1 MQQLQQDLDSIR
13 AEQGKLPALVQEVH
27 EALQA
32 EVEAFERQEA
42 GASFHEPALEWLAFQ
57 GTSPCLSVACVYMCV
72 NVYMRRARYP
82 RVPGPAALRPAHKV
96 LPSFRPAALCNQEGL
111 KERKLGALHQ
121 ALGMYQQRLGLEF
134 QHGDT
139 DGEQLRVVMTQ
150 VDARDPARPFTVA
163 VQVMGDNS
171 YAGE

>member
-1 MQQLQQDLDSIR
+1 M
-13 AEQGKLPALVQEVH
+13 
-27 EALQA
+27 
-32 EVEAFERQEA
+32 
-42 GASFHEPALEWLAFQ
+42 
-57 GTSPCLSVACVYMCV
+57 
-72 NVYMRRARYP
+72 NVYMRRAQYP

-96 LPSFRPAALCNQEGL
+96 LPSFCPAALCNQEGL

-134 QHGDT
+134 QHGDA

-150 VDARDPARPFTVA
+150 VDARDPARPFTFA

-171 YAGE
+171 YAGEWAGGGQLAIQGAVRQLAPVSGWTAGWCML